1 MHSSQLFVVSL
12 CKNKL
17 RNTQSAGEKLID
29 MSSQRNVIVANLLH
43 DATGVAMASVVQWQK
58 RQSQVDVFACSDHIT

>member
-17 RNTQSAGEKLID
+17 GKHNAAMSGLEQLDMDKTLATEKLE
-29 MSSQRNVIVANLLH
+29 SRKLTAQC
-43 DATGVAMASVVQWQK
+43 DAGHGW
-58 RQSQVDVFACSDHIT
+58 